1 MRKADHRLWWLNQD
15 GQWGGREGVPSLIS
29 MIQPGEFPEGK
40 KEALLKPRE
49 TGLGGREKR
58 SPRRRA
64 QGTHP
69 AMDGHTPPH
78 TLATVS
84 TQWVDW
90 GETWPQPH

>member
-1 MRKADHRLWWLNQD
+1 MRKADHRLWWLNQA

-69 AMDGHTPPH
+69 AVDGHTPPPH
-78 TLATVS
+78 TGHCEHPVGGL
-84 TQWVDW
+84 
-90 GETWPQPH
+90 G